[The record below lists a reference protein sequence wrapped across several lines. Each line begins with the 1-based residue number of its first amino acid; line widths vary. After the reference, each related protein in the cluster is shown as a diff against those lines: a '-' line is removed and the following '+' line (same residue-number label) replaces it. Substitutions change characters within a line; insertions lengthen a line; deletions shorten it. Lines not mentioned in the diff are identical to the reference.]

1 MTAHAMK
8 GDRERCLEA
17 GMDGY
22 ISKPI
27 NRHELIRLVER
38 VAPGEAT
45 ETTGAEAPVATAAPP
60 AVGWSPDTMVE
71 RLGGDAELVRQ
82 LVSLFLA
89 EYPRMI
95 DAIRVSV
102 GAGSADAIR
111 RAAHAFKGSVSNF
124 TDQAPM
130 TTALELEVMGKENR
144 LDQVRAV
151 FSRLEQEV
159 ESLAGH
165 LRAFEAGGV
174 CAS

>member
-17 GMDGY
+17 GMDGD

-27 NRHELIRLVER
+27 NRRELISLVEGLER
-38 VAPGEAT
+38 RSDAQPASTPAP
-45 ETTGAEAPVATAAPP
+45 AAP
-60 AVGWSPDTMVE
+60 AIRWSPGVMVD
-71 RLGGDAELVRQ
+71 RLGGDEDLVRQ

-95 DAIRVSV
+95 GAIRDSV
-102 GAGSADAIR
+102 AGGSADAIR
-111 RAAHAFKGSVSNF
+111 RAAHAFKGSVANF

-130 TTALELEVMGKENR
+130 TTAFELEVMGKENR
-144 LDQVRAV
+144 LDTVAEV
-151 FSRLEQEV
+151 LGRLEREI
-159 ESLAGH
+159 ESLAEQ
-165 LRAFEAGGV
+165 LRAFESGKV